1 MINEKRDELEE
12 QQLHLNIGLQKLR
25 DTEQQVK
32 ELQTS
37 LALKNKELE
46 SKNQLANEKLKQMV
60 EDQQVAEQKKKD
72 ALDLQIKIDKQNAD
86 IQVRKAGAMNE
97 LNKVTSVIYVGSNL
111 SGRASCA
118 RS

>member
-1 MINEKRDELEE
+1 MSLINEKRDELEE

-32 ELQTS
+32 ELQAS

-60 EDQQVAEQKKKD
+60 EDQQVAEQRKKD
-72 ALDLQIKIDKQNAD
+72 AQELQVKIDKQNAD
-86 IQVRKAGAMNE
+86 IQVRKAAAMAD
-97 LNKVTSVIYVGSNL
+97 LSKVSSL
-111 SGRASCA
+111 FM
-118 RS
+118 

>member
-72 ALDLQIKIDKQNAD
+72 ALDLQVKIDKQNAD
-86 IQVRKAGAMNE
+86 IAVRKAGAMNE
-97 LNKVTSVIYVGSNL
+97 LNKVTSDIYVGSNI
-111 SGRASCA
+111 SG
-118 RS
+118 